1 MRLPPLFGT
10 ARGANLPAVQAG
22 SLAVRFVKSGVSGK
36 PVIRD
41 WSGLPAKRECSGY
54 EEGRQGYLKTSWRIF
69 QVAWGGRN
77 RVRQS
82 VCFFW
87 YETG

>member
-1 MRLPPLFGT
+1 MLTVAIRDGK
-10 ARGANLPAVQAG
+10 GGSLPAVQVG

-36 PVIRD
+36 PVIHAL
-41 WSGLPAKRECSGY
+41 SGLPAKRECSGY
-54 EEGRQGYLKTSWRIF
+54 EEGRQGYLKTGRRIF
-69 QVAWGGRN
+69 QVAWGERV

-82 VCFFW
+82 VCFFR